1 MEETGICYTR
11 VMAHVKKTS
20 FSDSKVIDARN
31 LLNIFYEDIAATIQ
45 NTKEEAVITAII
57 ELRMSIRS

>member
-1 MEETGICYTR
+1 
-11 VMAHVKKTS
+11 MAHVKKTG
-20 FSDSKVIDARN
+20 FSDSKVIDTRN

-45 NTKEEAVITAII
+45 NAKEEAVITAII